1 MADTH
6 THTQACT
13 HLLGESRRADVFKQW
28 HCLTTEKKTCP
39 AYVTQQRVLPNPNHK
54 LERWTRIGWPKQ
66 NPARQNGDFG
76 WNFTYFLLIFRLFS
90 AYGTPSA
97 VFKPTCLWNSPISAY
112 FRLFSAYFPPKWYP
126 ILAINWSICCFSAHM
141 FTVFAYFRPIF
152 RSFSAY
158 FPPDLL
164 PIFRRSC
171 LAGYAHFLRNPSF
184 LTIY

>member
-1 MADTH
+1 MLSHGPDKEMFVWSYLWWA
-6 THTQACT
+6 
-13 HLLGESRRADVFKQW
+13 LI
-28 HCLTTEKKTCP
+28 
-39 AYVTQQRVLPNPNHK
+39 
-54 LERWTRIGWPKQ
+54 ERSVSGMHY
-66 NPARQNGDFG
+66 PARQSGNFG
-76 WNFTYFLLIFRLFS
+76 WNFTYFPLIFHLFS

-97 VFKPTCLWNSPISAY
+97 VFKPTCLRNSPI
-112 FRLFSAYFPPKWYP
+112 SAYFPPKWYP
-126 ILAINWSICCFSAHM
+126 IHVINWSICCFSAHM
-141 FTVFAYFRPIF
+141 FTVFAYFPPIF